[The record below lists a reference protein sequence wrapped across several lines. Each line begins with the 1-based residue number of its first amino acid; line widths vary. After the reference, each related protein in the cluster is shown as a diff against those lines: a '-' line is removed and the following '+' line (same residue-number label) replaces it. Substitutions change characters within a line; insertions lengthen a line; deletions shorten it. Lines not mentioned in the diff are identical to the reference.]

1 MSLEKIEI
9 RKIVPVA
16 ARISAGKTKLLN
28 VLYNIKFLEC
38 KDGIATKFI
47 NLLRYT
53 PEISQPRFY
62 HLLLKKE
69 GETYTFYKDPN
80 EYYEGE
86 ENIIEANKN
95 INNKLYGVND
105 IKYEN
110 IFYMTEINTVP
121 FIKDKDYLLEHDL
134 CDVPGLTE
142 CQSTPSNVV
151 QNNQTTISK
160 SEVNL
165 NKANG
170 QKNKKRD
177 IVKDINSQKKEK
189 DVEMIELTNF
199 DQKEEDEI
207 YYNTNNIEK
216 NTYLSEIFGIIKD
229 YIDGAIIIFSI
240 DNYYF
245 EDNFE
250 LIVKLYKVTNKK
262 IMNFLVILNKM
273 DRSTDPVKDKEKFKA
288 EVFKHFPKGQTFN
301 LNSNT
306 FIPLSLMEVE
316 NELSMNKSFRHLIYY
331 HFYNYYSDVKVINCP
346 KANIPNFINHLKD
359 FIVKYFEN
367 ININECKKEI
377 DKFGDA
383 ANNEICSI
391 MKDLFNEFKS
401 NEKINFGFYESDFNG
416 DNNDKDEDSE
426 NEEEQEQEINNN
438 IENLKPFTT
447 VQLIYLYHK
456 EEKLNISLSDSTEEL
471 INYFSNKTIKNTFD
485 STKKEEKEVETDEM
499 ILSNKLNLICD
510 KITKSKIDI
519 SKIKS
524 LIEEIIDTSE
534 FLKQSNYIFIPFL
547 GPSNAG
553 KTTIINGI
561 IGRDILP
568 TDLNECTKRG
578 IIIRYSDEVED
589 DITISTSDF
598 IQVKYLDKI
607 NYYFNEGLIIGK
619 GLSQVKNTLKSL
631 SYEFT
636 DKEEDSFYY
645 IKTKIKLFDEFGL
658 SDSLKKKIYLI
669 DIPGYGTSNKFLE
682 KERCKKIINIS
693 SSFIF
698 VLKNAVIKENN
709 TKSILDYIFNETK
722 VQKKQVSS
730 GIINSCS
737 FILNNEKSQST
748 GEEDLIK
755 AKKDIQQIIGYEYEK
770 DQNDINLS
778 FFNAKYYIDYCNIL
792 TYFFNLE
799 ETFENEYNSYKSIKQ
814 NRYKYPRLYGSK
826 KSSTFL
832 DYLYKQLNGIYKNK
846 FGSKKNLNSHNIND
860 DVKERL
866 NAIYDDLTQKQY
878 INEEEVEKRGKKIL
892 QIFSYCQDKIKEL
905 TTLKESNID
914 NLKILLN
921 SQFNLINNNI
931 KEELNSKI
939 EKIISTLDEFIQ
951 IDSSNE
957 KPRENK
963 EIEAFKSRMEKITNV
978 IKNLGKEN
986 AANIYNIF
994 DAYKKFLEI
1003 HLNEKKNDIENILK
1017 DDKCQNILNKI
1028 DEEIKIKLKDLNDK
1042 IGEIIEGFN
1051 KKTVV
1056 VFEEANKEIREFSQG
1071 KTKLELYT
1079 DFINYLKKEIGVK
1092 NKYDLYEQLF
1102 IEIKS
1107 YNRLS
1112 KIYESKG
1119 FINFLKSIVSN
1130 SSYLSNNLDIILNDF
1145 TEKVNYISSLILNNL
1160 NKYVKVLLHLISK
1173 AIEIVSIK
1181 FSDEQLAIWKQ
1192 IKTFYLSQ
1200 REEIVQAKNKLI
1212 ET

>member
-1 MSLEKIEI
+1 M
-9 RKIVPVA
+9 
-16 ARISAGKTKLLN
+16 
-28 VLYNIKFLEC
+28 F
-38 KDGIATKFI
+38 
-47 NLLRYT
+47 
-53 PEISQPRFY
+53 
-62 HLLLKKE
+62 
-69 GETYTFYKDPN
+69 
-80 EYYEGE
+80 
-86 ENIIEANKN
+86 
-95 INNKLYGVND
+95 
-105 IKYEN
+105 
-110 IFYMTEINTVP
+110 
-121 FIKDKDYLLEHDL
+121 
-134 CDVPGLTE
+134 
-142 CQSTPSNVV
+142 
-151 QNNQTTISK
+151 
-160 SEVNL
+160 
-165 NKANG
+165 
-170 QKNKKRD
+170 
-177 IVKDINSQKKEK
+177 
-189 DVEMIELTNF
+189 ELTNF

-250 LIVKLYKVTNKK
+250 LIAKLYKVINKK
-262 IMNFLVILNKM
+262 IKNFLVILNKI
-273 DRSTDPVKDKEKFKA
+273 DRSTDPDKDIEKFKA

-306 FIPLSLMEVE
+306 FIPLSLIQVE

-359 FIVKYFEN
+359 FIAKYFEN

-377 DKFGDA
+377 DKFGDEI
-383 ANNEICSI
+383 NNEICSI

-456 EEKLNISLSDSTEEL
+456 EEKFNISLSDSTEEL

-485 STKKEEKEVETDEM
+485 STKKEEKEVETVEM

-524 LIEEIIDTSE
+524 LIEEIIDTRE
-534 FLKQSNYIFIPFL
+534 FLNQSNYIFIPFL

-589 DITISTSDF
+589 DITISTSHF

-631 SYEFT
+631 NYEFT

-722 VQKKQVSS
+722 IQKEKVYS
-730 GIINSCS
+730 GIIKSCS
-737 FILNNEKSQST
+737 FILNIDKSYNA
-748 GEEDLIK
+748 GDEDLAK
-755 AKKDIQQIIGYEYEK
+755 AKKDIQQIIGNENEK
-770 DQNDINLS
+770 QENDINLC
-778 FFNAKYYIDYCNIL
+778 FFNAKYYIDYCNDF

-799 ETFENEYNSYKSIKQ
+799 ETFENECKNYKIIK
-814 NRYKYPRLYGSK
+814 NNKFKYPRLYGNK
-826 KSSTFL
+826 KDRTFFEF
-832 DYLYKQLNGIYKNK
+832 LYKQLNDILKTK
-846 FGSKKNLNSHNIND
+846 FGIKKKITSQNIHDNIREKIK
-860 DVKERL
+860 V
-866 NAIYDDLTQKQY
+866 IYDDLTEKKY
-878 INEEEVEKRGKKIL
+878 INMEEILNKGDKII
-892 QIFSYCQDKIKEL
+892 QIFSYGQDKIKEL
-905 TTLKESNID
+905 STFKESNID
-914 NLKILLN
+914 NLKKLLN
-921 SQFNLINNNI
+921 YKFNHINADI
-931 KEELNSKI
+931 KEKLKNKI
-939 EKIISTLDEFIQ
+939 GKLLCTSDEFFK
-951 IDSSNE
+951 IDFSDGNPKE
-957 KPRENK
+957 KK
-963 EIEAFKSRMEKITNV
+963 EIELFNCRMENILKR
-978 IKNLGKEN
+978 IKDMAKEN
-986 AANIYNIF
+986 IRKINNIF
-994 DAYKKFLEI
+994 EAYKKFFENNLNNQKAEI
-1003 HLNEKKNDIENILK
+1003 EKSLKTKNYK
-1017 DDKCQNILNKI
+1017 NILNEI
-1028 DEEIKIKLKDLNDK
+1028 DEEIKGELQNLNIK
-1042 IGEIIEGFN
+1042 IMEIINGFN
-1051 KKTVV
+1051 KKSIAI
-1056 VFEEANKEIREFSQG
+1056 FEEANKEICEFSQE

-1079 DFINYLKKEIGVK
+1079 DFYNYFQNKIGDRD
-1092 NKYDLYEQLF
+1092 NIDLCEQLF

-1107 YNRLS
+1107 NKSFS
-1112 KIYESKG
+1112 KIYESK
-1119 FINFLKSIVSN
+1119 
-1130 SSYLSNNLDIILNDF
+1130 
-1145 TEKVNYISSLILNNL
+1145 
-1160 NKYVKVLLHLISK
+1160 
-1173 AIEIVSIK
+1173 
-1181 FSDEQLAIWKQ
+1181 
-1192 IKTFYLSQ
+1192 
-1200 REEIVQAKNKLI
+1200 
-1212 ET
+1212 